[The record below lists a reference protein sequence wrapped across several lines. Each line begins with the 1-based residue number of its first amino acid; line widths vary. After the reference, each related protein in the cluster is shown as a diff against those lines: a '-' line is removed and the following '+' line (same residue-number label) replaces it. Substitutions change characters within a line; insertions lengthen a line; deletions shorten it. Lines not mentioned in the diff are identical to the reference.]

1 MGIGFHDLRLMWN
14 AREAGAPFERVL
26 TIGRQNLCLHPAELE
41 LLTAGGKQTPRDNMQ
56 LPGEQVAFG
65 TYAEPFLRAF
75 LGASSVEALDYSD
88 YEGAQHIHDMNQ
100 PVPESMVGL
109 FDVVFDGG
117 ALEHIFNFPIAISN
131 LMRMTKVGGR
141 VFMSTPA
148 NNFFGHGFYQF
159 SPELMFRVFA
169 PENGFE
175 IRTVQVIEARYP
187 SPELTRNRTAYE
199 VADPADVH
207 CRVGLLTKRPVLMLV
222 EARKLEHKQLFVRT
236 PLQSDYV
243 TTWSIPQS
251 SATSASQAHPLQRRS
266 WRNRIS
272 ALMPRSLRVMLIG
285 WAQRRRFSLA
295 NHDFYRKINVL

>member
-1 MGIGFHDLRLMWN
+1 MGICFHDLRLMWH
-14 AREAGAPFERVL
+14 ARQTGAPFERML
-26 TIGRQNLCLHPAELE
+26 TIGRQSLCLHPPELE
-41 LLTAGGKQTPRDNMQ
+41 LLAAIRMQTSENAAK
-56 LPGEQVAFG
+56 LPGENPAFG
-65 TYAEPFLRAF
+65 APAEPFLKAF

-88 YEGAQHIHDMNQ
+88 YEGAQHVHDMNE
-100 PVPESMVGL
+100 PVPEHMCGH
-109 FDVVFDGG
+109 FDVVYDGG

-175 IRTVQVIEARYP
+175 IRTVQVVEARYP

-199 VADPADVH
+199 VADPASVH

-222 EARKLEHKQLFVRT
+222 EARKIEQKALFARP

-243 TTWSIPQS
+243 TTWSAGQASAAMRTYS
-251 SATSASQAHPLQRRS
+251 SWPPAWRSRVSSRLPRPLRT
-266 WRNRIS
+266 
-272 ALMPRSLRVMLIG
+272 MLIG
-285 WAQRRRFSLA
+285 WAQKRRFTLA
-295 NHDFYRKINVL
+295 NQHFYRKVP

>member
-1 MGIGFHDLRLMWN
+1 MGISFHDLRLMLD
-14 AREAGAPFERVL
+14 ARQVGASFDRML
-26 TIGRQNLCLHPAELE
+26 TIGRQSLCLHPAELA
-41 LLTAGGKQTPRDNMQ
+41 LLTRASARS
-56 LPGEQVAFG
+56 PGSAAELSEEYLAFG
-65 TYAEPFLRAF
+65 ARAEPFLRAF

-88 YEGAQHIHDMNQ
+88 YEGAQHVHDMNE
-100 PVPESMVGL
+100 PVSEDTVGR
-109 FDVVFDGG
+109 FDVVYDGG

-187 SPELTRNRTAYE
+187 SPELTRNRHAYE
-199 VADPADVH
+199 VTDPAEAH
-207 CRVGLLTKRPVLMLV
+207 CRVGLLSKRPVLMLV
-222 EARKLEHKQLFVRT
+222 EARKLEHKPLFARA

-243 TTWSIPQS
+243 TAWSAAQACAK
-251 SATSASQAHPLQRRS
+251 SATQPLASRPRT
-266 WRNRIS
+266 WRNRVS
-272 ALMPRSLRVMLIG
+272 AALPHSIRVMLIG
-285 WAQRRRFSLA
+285 WAQKRRYSLA
-295 NHDFYRKINVL
+295 NGQFYRKVL